1 MYILNTSFHV
11 TERYADRFIDWAR
24 NTYIP
29 SALSSGLLT
38 EPLFTRILM
47 QVEPGTVSFAIHF
60 HCSSLADAEKWH
72 DNEAGPLKES
82 LHKELQGEMVFFST
96 FMEKVEILSRC

>member
-1 MYILNTSFHV
+1 
-11 TERYADRFIDWAR
+11 
-24 NTYIP
+24 
-29 SALSSGLLT
+29 
-38 EPLFTRILM
+38 
-47 QVEPGTVSFAIHF
+47 TVSFAIHF

-96 FMEKVEILSRC
+96 FMEKVEIL

>member
-11 TERYADRFIDWAR
+11 TEQHAQRFIDWAR

-29 SALSSGLLT
+29 AALASGHLT
-38 EPLFTRILM
+38 HPLFTRILM

-60 HCSSLADAEKWH
+60 QCNSLEDASKWH
-72 DNEAGPLKES
+72 DTEAGTLKES
-82 LHKELQGEMVFFST
+82 IHKELQGEIVYFST
-96 FMEKVEILSRC
+96 FMEKVEVL